1 MPASSSSLRP
11 ALVLWLYAAAITHIL
26 AGLTLTWAGDSG
38 LLDGYLQ
45 VLELSFWGA
54 DAVPTAGHEQQV
66 WWLAL
71 FGATLQSYSL
81 YMFALVHL
89 GNRLKVPAVWG
100 WLIAGILLWAP
111 QDMWLSAQQQV
122 WSHVWLDGFA
132 LLVLLPPLFW
142 LYRHDCR
149 KGNCATESSDQ
160 SRG

>member
-54 DAVPTAGHEQQV
+54 DAVPTAGREQQV

-89 GNRLKVPAVWG
+89 GNRLKAPAIWG

-132 LLVLLPPLFW
+132 LLVFLPPLFW